1 MAGPARNIGEA
12 LIRGKRWRDLV
23 SWPCVRKKKGRQAL
37 GSKDM
42 PIYPDIGRAIRN
54 PNRDVGGSIEVD
66 HRCPPNQ
73 RWNTVPVGGTGRV
86 IADRKNLP
94 VKFREHATKLHPAG
108 WRPSGEAAYA

>member
-1 MAGPARNIGEA
+1 MVNGEIILNRIDPSDRPNENWRPGRAPLPKGPGASFA
-12 LIRGKRWRDLV
+12 V
-23 SWPCVRKKKGRQAL
+23 
-37 GSKDM
+37 